1 VSTQFRI
8 LGPIAVESGDRGGRV
23 PRGRTL
29 SLLALLLVNRGSIV
43 HVDRAVDELWGG
55 ADPQHGRKAVQVLA
69 SRLRAALDEGVLV
82 TEGGGYALRPP
93 AASLDA
99 DRFEALLR
107 RGREEL
113 AGGER
118 EEAAATLRQAL
129 ALWRGPALADVAE
142 ARFAQPEITR
152 LETLRLGCLADRI
165 DADLAC
171 GRHEELVGELE
182 ALVQQ
187 HPYDERLRGR
197 QMLALYHAGRQ
208 ADALDAYRA
217 AYEALADGLG
227 IEPSPELRSL
237 EAAILR
243 HEVPAPAAPQEPPLP
258 PDVRRRVTCVVVRP
272 ALAGADPESLRARL
286 EHDRELASAACA
298 RHGGSVAEVRGE
310 ELLLAFGTPRAH
322 EDDALRALRASLE
335 LRGDTLALGVGTG
348 DVVAPLI
355 GEAPAAAER
364 QARAAAAGEIRIDEP
379 TWRLVRH
386 GARTSKLPGGAF
398 LLTDLDA
405 DTPAIMRRLDRPLV
419 GRDEELARLRATFE
433 RVVRQRAPA
442 LLTIRGEPGIGK
454 SRLAAELP
462 ALVGPEGRVLTGRCP
477 SYGEGVTY
485 WPLREMV
492 DQARGERTMDALAAS
507 LGVEPPVGHLVA
519 AAVGLAPG
527 RAGDD
532 PGWAFTRLIAALAR
546 AQPLVMVVD
555 DAHLAEPALLELLV
569 AVAGRIEDAPVLIV
583 WVARPDSG
591 AEAGEVLELGP
602 LSDAASA
609 ALLEGSRL
617 ERDERVHVA
626 RAAGGNPL
634 FLEQLVAYLES
645 QGPPA
650 PAGLLPPALH
660 ALLAARLD
668 RLGDGERS
676 ALAYGAIVG
685 DAFEL
690 EPVHALADDMTRA
703 ALEQAWERL
712 VDLDLLELGDGD
724 AMRFRHGL
732 VREAAY
738 AALTKSVRARL
749 HERHAAWLDDLGG
762 ELPEADARIAFH
774 LESACRYQRGLT
786 GASAPALL
794 RRAGDRLAA
803 AARVAR
809 GRGDLL
815 GEIGFLDRAVA
826 LLGTESEQG
835 AALLPVLLWALCD
848 AGASERAEEVAERA
862 VAATA
867 AQALAVAG
875 ARSAIER
882 ERIRLYRHPEYFDVA
897 AAMATVERA
906 SIPLRREH
914 DELGLARAA
923 YLLSDVTWLM
933 GDTVRSDGEAER
945 MLGHARRAGSAFD
958 VGTALIFLA
967 WGLVEG
973 PLPAPAAIARCDA
986 LAAEAAGQ
994 RGAEL
999 NLRGCRAVLTAMTGR
1014 FDEARETMAE
1024 ARAGFAELQL
1034 GVIAAYLALLDGI
1047 AETLAGNHAAAERA
1061 VRDAEAMI
1069 SGSETRWY
1077 EAFIYADI
1085 AHAVLAQGRLDDAAA
1100 AVARIET
1107 LPAPCDTEWSIKRH
1121 TARALLAARQGNP
1134 ERGLADARAAVA
1146 IGDATGLM
1154 ICRAN
1159 AHRTLAELLLAGGRP
1174 QDAAASALRALAL
1187 DEAKGNTVAAANTRL
1202 RFAELL

>member
-1 VSTQFRI
+1 
-8 LGPIAVESGDRGGRV
+8 
-23 PRGRTL
+23 
-29 SLLALLLVNRGSIV
+29 
-43 HVDRAVDELWGG
+43 
-55 ADPQHGRKAVQVLA
+55 
-69 SRLRAALDEGVLV
+69 
-82 TEGGGYALRPP
+82 
-93 AASLDA
+93 
-99 DRFEALLR
+99 
-107 RGREEL
+107 
-113 AGGER
+113 
-118 EEAAATLRQAL
+118 
-129 ALWRGPALADVAE
+129 
-142 ARFAQPEITR
+142 
-152 LETLRLGCLADRI
+152 
-165 DADLAC
+165 
-171 GRHEELVGELE
+171 
-182 ALVQQ
+182 
-187 HPYDERLRGR
+187 
-197 QMLALYHAGRQ
+197 M
-208 ADALDAYRA
+208 
-217 AYEALADGLG
+217 
-227 IEPSPELRSL
+227 
-237 EAAILR
+237 
-243 HEVPAPAAPQEPPLP
+243 
-258 PDVRRRVTCVVVRP
+258 
-272 ALAGADPESLRARL
+272 
-286 EHDRELASAACA
+286 
-298 RHGGSVAEVRGE
+298 
-310 ELLLAFGTPRAH
+310 
-322 EDDALRALRASLE
+322 
-335 LRGDTLALGVGTG
+335 
-348 DVVAPLI
+348 
-355 GEAPAAAER
+355 
-364 QARAAAAGEIRIDEP
+364 
-379 TWRLVRH
+379 
-386 GARTSKLPGGAF
+386 
-398 LLTDLDA
+398 
-405 DTPAIMRRLDRPLV
+405 
-419 GRDEELARLRATFE
+419 
-433 RVVRQRAPA
+433 
-442 LLTIRGEPGIGK
+442 
-454 SRLAAELP
+454 
-462 ALVGPEGRVLTGRCP
+462 
-477 SYGEGVTY
+477 
-485 WPLREMV
+485 
-492 DQARGERTMDALAAS
+492 
-507 LGVEPPVGHLVA
+507 GHQVA

-591 AEAGEVLELGP
+591 SEAGDVLELGP

-617 ERDERVHVA
+617 EQDERVHVA

-634 FLEQLVAYLES
+634 FLEQLVAYV
-645 QGPPA
+645 GDHGA
-650 PAGLLPPALH
+650 TGLLPPALH

-668 RLGDGERS
+668 RLDDGERS

-712 VDLDLLELGDGD
+712 VDLDLLEPGD
-724 AMRFRHGL
+724 AGAVRFRHGL

-738 AALTKSVRARL
+738 ASLTKSVRARL

-786 GASAPALL
+786 GTAAPALL

-815 GEIGFLDRAVA
+815 GEIGFLDRAVV

-835 AALLPVLLWALCD
+835 AALLPVQLWALCD

-867 AQALAVAG
+867 AHGLAVAG

-882 ERIRLYRHPEYFDVA
+882 ERIRLYRHPEYFDA
-897 AAMATVERA
+897 AKAMAAVERA

-933 GDTVRSDGEAER
+933 GDTIRSDREAER

-958 VGTALIFLA
+958 VGTALIFMA

-973 PLPAPAAIARCDA
+973 PLPAPEAIARCDA
-986 LAAEAAGQ
+986 LAAEAADQ
-994 RGAEL
+994 RGADL
-999 NLRGCRAVLTAMTGR
+999 NLRGCRAVLMAMTGR

-1069 SGSETRWY
+1069 LGSETRWY
-1077 EAFIYADI
+1077 QAFIYADL
-1085 AHAVLAQGRLDDAAA
+1085 AHAVLAQGHLNDAAA

-1121 TARALLAARQGNP
+1121 TARALLAARQGDP
-1134 ERGLADARAAVA
+1134 ERGLGDAHAAVT

-1159 AHRTLAELLLAGGRP
+1159 AHRTLAELLLACGRP
-1174 QDAAASALRALAL
+1174 EEAAASALRALAL
-1187 DEAKGNTVAAANTRL
+1187 DEAKGNTVAAASTRR

>member
-1 VSTQFRI
+1 MSTQFRI
-8 LGPIAVESGDRGGRV
+8 LGPIAVETGDRGGRV

-93 AASLDA
+93 AGSLDA
-99 DRFEALLR
+99 DRFEALLQ
-107 RGREEL
+107 RGRAEL
-113 AGGER
+113 ASGEPD
-118 EEAAATLRQAL
+118 EAAATLRQAL
-129 ALWRGPALADVAE
+129 ALWRGPALADVAGE
-142 ARFAQPEITR
+142 RFAQPEATR
-152 LETLRLGCLADRI
+152 LETLRLACLADRI

-187 HPYDERLRGR
+187 HPHDERLRGR

-217 AYEALADGLG
+217 AYEALTDGLG
-227 IEPSPELRSL
+227 IEPSAELRSL

-243 HEVPAPAAPQEPPLP
+243 HEIPAPAAPQEPPLP

-286 EHDRELASAACA
+286 ERDRELASAACA

-335 LRGDTLALGVGTG
+335 LRGDALALGVGTG

-364 QARAAAAGEIRIDEP
+364 QARAAAPGEIRIDEP

-405 DTPAIMRRLDRPLV
+405 DAPAILRRLDRPLV
-419 GRDEELARLRATFE
+419 GRDEELARLRATFA
-433 RVVRQRAPA
+433 RVVGERAPA

-492 DQARGERTMDALAAS
+492 DQARGERTVDALAAA
-507 LGVEPPVGHLVA
+507 LGVEPAVGHQVA

-591 AEAGEVLELGP
+591 SEAGDVLELGP

-634 FLEQLVAYLES
+634 FLEQLVAYLEDH
-645 QGPPA
+645 G

-712 VDLDLLELGDGD
+712 VDLDLLEPGDGG
-724 AMRFRHGL
+724 AVRFRHGL

-738 AALTKSVRARL
+738 ASLTKSVRARL

-786 GASAPALL
+786 GAAAPALL

-848 AGASERAEEVAERA
+848 AGASERGRGGRGAGGGGDRRAGPRRRGRA
-862 VAATA
+862 VGDRARADPALPPPGALRRARGGRDRGARVGQAPARGRRARAGAGRVPDVRRHVADGRHRPLLRRGGAHARPRAAGRQRVRRRDGA
-867 AQALAVAG
+867 DLHGVGPGRGAVAG
-875 ARSAIER
+875 ARGDR
-882 ERIRLYRHPEYFDVA
+882 
-897 AAMATVERA
+897 
-906 SIPLRREH
+906 PLRRAR
-914 DELGLARAA
+914 GRRGRAA
-923 YLLSDVTWLM
+923 RRRPQPARLP
-933 GDTVRSDGEAER
+933 GGSDGDDRPLRRGAR
-945 MLGHARRAGSAFD
+945 VDGGGPRRARRA
-958 VGTALIFLA
+958 
-967 WGLVEG
+967 
-973 PLPAPAAIARCDA
+973 
-986 LAAEAAGQ
+986 AAGRDRRLPRAARRDRRDAG
-994 RGAEL
+994 RGPRRGGARGPRRRGDG
-999 NLRGCRAVLTAMTGR
+999 LRVGDPLVPGLHLRR
-1014 FDEARETMAE
+1014 PRPRDP
-1024 ARAGFAELQL
+1024 RAGPR
-1034 GVIAAYLALLDGI
+1034 GRG
-1047 AETLAGNHAAAERA
+1047 GRGGRA
-1061 VRDAEAMI
+1061 DRDAA
-1069 SGSETRWY
+1069 GALRRRVGDQ
-1077 EAFIYADI
+1077 APHRA
-1085 AHAVLAQGRLDDAAA
+1085 GAAGG
-1100 AVARIET
+1100 
-1107 LPAPCDTEWSIKRH
+1107 P
-1121 TARALLAARQGNP
+1121 
-1134 ERGLADARAAVA
+1134 
-1146 IGDATGLM
+1146 
-1154 ICRAN
+1154 
-1159 AHRTLAELLLAGGRP
+1159 GGRP
-1174 QDAAASALRALAL
+1174 RARARGRPRGASRPAMPPAS
-1187 DEAKGNTVAAANTRL
+1187 
-1202 RFAELL
+1202 